1 MAKFTINNPVSLLL
15 RLGLATVFLYA
26 AISAFLVPDEWVGYL
41 PQFMRDI
48 VSADIL
54 LPMFSMLELT
64 LAVWLLSGLYVKY
77 AALLAAALLA
87 GIVVFNFEL
96 FAISFR
102 DIALIF
108 ASLAL
113 FFTEKDTK

>member
-1 MAKFTINNPVSLLL
+1 MVNLNFKNPVSLLL
-15 RLGLATVFLYA
+15 RLGLAIVFLYA
-26 AISAFLVPDEWVGYL
+26 SISAFLVPDEWVGYL
-41 PQFMRDI
+41 PQFMRD
-48 VSADIL
+48 VVPADIL
-54 LPMFSMLELT
+54 LPIFSVFELT

-77 AALLAAALLA
+77 AALLVAATLA

-108 ASLAL
+108 AAIAL
-113 FFTEKDTK
+113 FFAEKNKE

>member
-1 MAKFTINNPVSLLL
+1 MAKLHINNPVSLLL

-41 PQFMRDI
+41 PQFMRD
-48 VSADIL
+48 VVPADIL
-54 LPMFSMLELT
+54 LPMFSILELT
-64 LAVWLLSGLYVKY
+64 LALWLLSGLYVKY
-77 AALLAAALLA
+77 AALLAAAILA

-108 ASLAL
+108 AAIAL
-113 FFTEKDTK
+113 YFEER

>member
-1 MAKFTINNPVSLLL
+1 MAKLHINNPVSLLL
-15 RLGLATVFLYA
+15 RLGLAIVFLYA
-26 AISAFLVPDEWVGYL
+26 AVSAFLVPDEWVGYL

-48 VSADIL
+48 VPADVL
-54 LPMFSMLELT
+54 LPIFSIYELT

-77 AALLAAALLA
+77 AALLVAATLA
-87 GIVVFNFEL
+87 GIVAFNFQL

-108 ASLAL
+108 AAVAL
-113 FFTEKDTK
+113 YFEER